1 MKKWKPIL
9 FCLLVVGT
17 MFASGSCS
25 AKEIDWDSNIIKST
39 GMGIAPEY
47 ATNPGQ
53 AQALARSAA
62 IVDAYRN
69 LAATIYGVEL
79 ENESTIEQLAV
90 KKDTI
95 KTSVSG
101 LIKNARILDEEVLP
115 NGAYQIVM
123 AVRIFGGSDSL
134 SGALYQNKE
143 NALPTP
149 APTVKSEIV
158 FSPAANALVPVGQIT
173 GVVVDCR
180 GLGLERVM
188 SPVIR
193 DTSGRA
199 IYGTEHVDSS
209 WVIKNGMAGY
219 VHDEDP
225 TGLTRAG
232 NHPIFV
238 KAVSLDNHNGDP
250 IIAKD
255 DADKILSANQES
267 GFLRK
272 CPVVFIQ

>member
-1 MKKWKPIL
+1 MKKWKMI
-9 FCLLVVGT
+9 FVCLLVVGSI
-17 MFASGSCS
+17 FAPQACL
-25 AKEIDWDSNIIKST
+25 AKAIDWDSNIIQST
-39 GMGIAPEY
+39 GMGIAPDY
-47 ATNPGQ
+47 ANNPGQ

-101 LIKNARILDEEVLP
+101 LIKNARILDEEALP

-123 AVRIFGGSDSL
+123 AVRIFGGVDSL
-134 SGALYQNKE
+134 AGALYQNKE
-143 NALPTP
+143 NAVSTP
-149 APTVKSEIV
+149 APNVKSEIV
-158 FSPAANALVPVGQIT
+158 FSSAANALVPVGQVT

-199 IYGTEHVDSS
+199 VYGTEHVDSA
-209 WVIKNGMAGY
+209 WVVKNGMAGY

-225 TGLTRAG
+225 AGLTRAG
-232 NHPIFV
+232 NNPLVV
-238 KAVSLDNHNGDP
+238 KAVALASHNGDP
-250 IIAKD
+250 LIAKD